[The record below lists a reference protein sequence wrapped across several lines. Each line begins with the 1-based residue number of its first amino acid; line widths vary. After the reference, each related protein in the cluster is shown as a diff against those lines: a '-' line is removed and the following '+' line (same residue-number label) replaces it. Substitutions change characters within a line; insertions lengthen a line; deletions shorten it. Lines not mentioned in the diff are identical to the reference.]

1 MIFLKGFKN
10 GFKDFGHLINNIIN
24 IILLTIL
31 YFVAIGPTSIILKLF
46 KKKLLIL
53 NKNKN
58 LSTYWNDYDL
68 KTEPEENY
76 YRQF

>member
-1 MIFLKGFKN
+1 MIFIKGFKN
-10 GFKDFGHLINNIIN
+10 GFKDFGILVNNIIN

-31 YFVAIGPTSIILKLF
+31 YIIAIGPTSIILKLV
-46 KKKLLIL
+46 KKNLLIL
-53 NKNKN
+53 NKKENP
-58 LSTYWNDYDL
+58 STYWTDYDL

>member
-10 GFKDFGHLINNIIN
+10 GVKDFGQLISSIIN

-31 YFVAIGPTSIILKLF
+31 YIIAIGPTSIILKLF

-53 NKNKN
+53 DKKEN
-58 LSTYWNDYDL
+58 SPTYWADYDL